1 MKKFIHSLINVTDAK
16 FTELFFS
23 LSIPLTLLVVLNHEY
38 SPFFFALFHHNRI
51 LTIYDYSS
59 MCSQIDPKIALG
71 QMQANMWPRPLDG
84 FGIVPLS
91 RKKEKWYPLIS
102 ERKAMKIYRGSEKYV
117 LTQLLIFF
125 PYSFIFLLLIHS
137 FNLICELCV

>member
-23 LSIPLTLLVVLNHEY
+23 LSIPLTLLAVLNHEY

-51 LTIYDYSS
+51 LTIYDCSS

-102 ERKAMKIYRGSEKYV
+102 ERKAMKIYRGSKRYV
-117 LTQLLIFF
+117 LNAWLLIFF
-125 PYSFIFLLLIHS
+125 LTLLFS
-137 FNLICELCV
+137 YY